1 MYPFFLY
8 LKKAQKKFRMMDSFF
23 LFLKTKAIQND
34 GFLFPFSEES
44 TNGIQNDGF
53 LFPLFEESIKGIANH
68 AILIPFSL
76 SRRKHTKEFGMM
88 NPYFLFLHK
97 NKTGNWIFLHPQ
109 SRLALPTHKR
119 GLGMR
124 LPSRSIQLHLIS
136 DL

>member
-68 AILIPFSL
+68 AILISFSL
-76 SRRKHTKEFGMM
+76 SRI
-88 NPYFLFLHK
+88 
-97 NKTGNWIFLHPQ
+97 KTQ
-109 SRLALPTHKR
+109 KR
-119 GLGMR
+119 N
-124 LPSRSIQLHLIS
+124 SE
-136 DL
+136 